1 MNKINVTDTNT
12 NTKSEEVV
20 VSEQDN
26 TQSWIGSFR
35 RTISLYSQ
43 PTNVTNNEEAPNPQP
58 PTNLEITERSLKSIT
73 LANDE
78 KKRPPQD
85 DTNSGELLLHNELKK
100 SHESLKPSC
109 QYDEFNL
116 KAPTFVSNNYL
127 GSKELSPA
135 SSQAPEGRVKERM
148 VIFQKKEE
156 TTSNETTQPPVER
169 GAMLSP
175 SKYEP
180 YDIDT
185 RAELERCHAAARR
198 KEEEKKKNALLES
211 NVTTDLEDDEDEKSC
226 IYRQCREDF
235 RNFNNNDKID
245 IDTRAE
251 LERCHAAARRKE
263 EEKMKNASL
272 ESNVTT
278 DLHDSLYNP
287 SNRVS
292 DTGTVERRG
301 SATVRTSRGNYDI
314 SSQSSDSTRDRKF
327 ERRTRRTV
335 LMRELQGLRKLYHA
349 GHLTKEEKAATLERF
364 EALSGELA
372 FLKDQSTTAASSL
385 STIVE
390 HTGSILQSTM
400 GIQSDMSAMRDEQVV
415 NTNMILSGQGRLQ
428 ESTQAG
434 LAKLPTTE
442 DIRSIVRDEL
452 RSELRNVT
460 VSDKEEEEEPK
471 EVKGGGVISKI
482 TSKFPGKK

>member
-1 MNKINVTDTNT
+1 MMIVKSDTTKDLVEYFFHQKNFISLHSSLQRQIVITSNSISLSRMNKINVTDTNT
-12 NTKSEEVV
+12 NTKSEQVV

-26 TQSWIGSFR
+26 TQSWLEGFR
-35 RTISLYSQ
+35 RTISLYTQ

-180 YDIDT
+180 Y
-185 RAELERCHAAARR
+185 
-198 KEEEKKKNALLES
+198 
-211 NVTTDLEDDEDEKSC
+211 
-226 IYRQCREDF
+226 
-235 RNFNNNDKID
+235 D

>member
-1 MNKINVTDTNT
+1 
-12 NTKSEEVV
+12 

-26 TQSWIGSFR
+26 TQSWLEGFR
-35 RTISLYSQ
+35 RTISLYTQ

-185 RAELERCHAAARR
+185 RAELKRCHAAARR
-198 KEEEKKKNALLES
+198 EEEEKKK
-211 NVTTDLEDDEDEKSC
+211 
-226 IYRQCREDF
+226 
-235 RNFNNNDKID
+235 
-245 IDTRAE
+245 
-251 LERCHAAARRKE
+251 
-263 EEKMKNASL
+263 ASL
-272 ESNVTT
+272 EFNVTT
-278 DLHDSLYNP
+278 DLHDSLHNP

>member
-1 MNKINVTDTNT
+1 MIVKSDTTKDLVEYFFHQKNFISLHSSLQRQIVITSNSISLSRMNKINVTDTNT
-12 NTKSEEVV
+12 NTKSEQVV

-26 TQSWIGSFR
+26 TQSWLEGFR
-35 RTISLYSQ
+35 RTISLYTQ

-185 RAELERCHAAARR
+185 RAELKRCHAAARR
-198 KEEEKKKNALLES
+198 EEEEKKK
-211 NVTTDLEDDEDEKSC
+211 
-226 IYRQCREDF
+226 
-235 RNFNNNDKID
+235 
-245 IDTRAE
+245 
-251 LERCHAAARRKE
+251 
-263 EEKMKNASL
+263 ASL
-272 ESNVTT
+272 EFNVTT
-278 DLHDSLYNP
+278 DLHDSLHNP